1 MISKSDNHMKEFDI
15 SKCDTIEKT
24 PLWKLSISGEIV
36 KELQEELNKEFK
48 GTLSVDGY
56 FGEETLNLC
65 PVIKIS
71 SKGKLVE
78 IIQRRLIY
86 FAYTYMKFG
95 SDGVFLNETLKAV
108 EDFQIKKGLTVSG
121 VIDKDTWKALF
132 KK

>member
-1 MISKSDNHMKEFDI
+1 MMSKSDNHMKEFDI
-15 SKCDTIEKT
+15 SKCDTIEKI
-24 PLWKLSISGEIV
+24 PLWKLSISGDIV

-56 FGEETLNLC
+56 FGKDTLNLC
-65 PVIKIS
+65 PLIKES
-71 SKGKLVE
+71 AKGKLVE

-95 SDGVFLNETLKAV
+95 SDGVFLDETLKAV
-108 EDFQIKKGLTVSG
+108 EEFQKKKGLTVSG
-121 VIDKDTWKALF
+121 VIDKETWKALF